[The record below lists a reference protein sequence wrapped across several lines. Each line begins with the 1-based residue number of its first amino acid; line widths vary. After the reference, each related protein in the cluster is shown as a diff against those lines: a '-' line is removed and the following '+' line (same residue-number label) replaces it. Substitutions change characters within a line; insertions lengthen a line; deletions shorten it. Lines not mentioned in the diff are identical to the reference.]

1 MSKAQHSNSPRTCPV
16 EMSDSEP
23 CGRLIHSSP
32 TGADEE
38 PVCLMHSR
46 DPKKDKVK
54 FRQEIDAIL
63 DGTSDHQSRDKYDF
77 THFVFPD
84 RANFTNVGFALDADF
99 SDATF
104 TQLADFGRATFTQL
118 ADFGSATFTDAA
130 DFRWATFTH
139 AADFRWATFTQTA
152 DFSRAT
158 FTQTADFS
166 RATFTHAADFTWATF
181 TRAAGFDWA
190 TFTQTAHFRF
200 ATFTRAA
207 EFGWATFSQVA
218 DFSGAR
224 FEQPARVLFEQVNR
238 ESDAGLRARYI
249 NSCIEEVSFTDVHWH
264 LLQGRMVLQDELD
277 IITGERNEHGL
288 VAVAYRQLVNNFEK
302 VRNYELAED
311 CFIGAMEMRRLAP
324 RNFLLGR
331 REPFRRLYEKY
342 LWARKVG
349 GWISVV
355 NAYRLLSIY
364 GSSYTRALAVLFGL
378 LLLCALLFPAFGL
391 RMTENSRP
399 QGVQTSTVAFCPQ
412 EASISWCR
420 AWVND
425 ERARELWRT
434 FKAGAWAAL
443 EVATFQRRPT
453 VEPTTTWGRRL
464 AIPEMVAIPAQL
476 ALFFLA
482 LRRRFKR

>member
-1 MSKAQHSNSPRTCPV
+1 MSKAQHSNSPGACPV
-16 EMSDSEP
+16 ERSDSGL
-23 CGRLIHSSP
+23 CGRPIHSSP

-63 DGTSDHQSRDKYDF
+63 DGTSDHRSRDKYDF

-84 RANFTNVGFALDADF
+84 CANFTNVGFALDADF
-99 SDATF
+99 SWATF
-104 TQLADFGRATFTQL
+104 TQV
-118 ADFGSATFTDAA
+118 A
-130 DFRWATFTH
+130 DFRQARFTQVAEFRLATFTH
-139 AADFRWATFTQTA
+139 AADFCI
-152 DFSRAT
+152 
-158 FTQTADFS
+158 
-166 RATFTHAADFTWATF
+166 ATFTHAAE
-181 TRAAGFDWA
+181 FDHA
-190 TFTQTAHFRF
+190 TFTQAADFSGATFTQVAKFNEAKFIQAADFSGATFTQAAEFNDAKFIQAADSSF
-200 ATFTRAA
+200 ATFT
-207 EFGWATFSQVA
+207 QVA
-218 DFSGAR
+218 DFHGAR

-238 ESDAGLRARYI
+238 KSDAGVRARYLYC
-249 NSCIEEVSFTDVHWH
+249 CIEEVSFTDVHWH
-264 LLQGRMVLQDELD
+264 RLQGRMVLQDELD
-277 IITGERNEHGL
+277 IITGEGKAHGL

-302 VRNYELAED
+302 TRNYDLAKD
-311 CFIGAMEMRRLAP
+311 CFIGAMEMKRLNP

-331 REPFRRLYEKY
+331 AEPFMGLYEKY
-342 LWARKVG
+342 LWAQKVG
-349 GWISVV
+349 EWVSVH

-412 EASISWCR
+412 EASISWRR

-434 FKAGAWAAL
+434 FKAGVCAAL

-453 VEPTTTWGRRL
+453 VEPATTWGRRL